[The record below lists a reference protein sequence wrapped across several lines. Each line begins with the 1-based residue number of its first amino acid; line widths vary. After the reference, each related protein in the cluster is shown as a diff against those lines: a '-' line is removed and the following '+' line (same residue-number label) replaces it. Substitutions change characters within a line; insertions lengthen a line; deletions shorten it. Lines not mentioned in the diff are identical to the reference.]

1 MSGGYA
7 QPGMHEVFGYLAK
20 RVDAARAAVDEVA
33 RELEKQLE
41 REQKALESVEY
52 GDEFDAE
59 RAQVME
65 AVVAAMQAALE
76 RMHTAEEQLQ
86 AAHETLREPPDL
98 D

>member
-1 MSGGYA
+1 
-7 QPGMHEVFGYLAK
+7 MHEVFGYLAK
-20 RVDAARAAVDEVA
+20 RVDAARLAVEEVS

-41 REQKALESVEY
+41 REQKALESAEY

-59 RAQVME
+59 RSTVME

-76 RMHTAEEQLQ
+76 RMHSAEEQLRE
-86 AAHETLREPPDL
+86 AHETLREPPDL